1 MADRT
6 LKRPMFRRG
15 GVANEGIMSGLVDR
29 RGYAEGD
36 RVGNEQD
43 WGWMER
49 SGLGKTLGWL
59 GDSALNLTGA
69 IIDPINVIANKG
81 SEFLTGYNPGLSAR
95 RNIREMKD
103 TMFGERQRRKNVR

>member
-36 RVGNEQD
+36 KVGNEQD
-43 WGWMER
+43 WNWMDE
-49 SGLGKTLGWL
+49 
-59 GDSALNLTGA
+59 SA
-69 IIDPINVIANKG
+69 
-81 SEFLTGYNPGLSAR
+81 
-95 RNIREMKD
+95 
-103 TMFGERQRRKNVR
+103 